1 MNWNVVAIFSCIAL
15 SGCASMER
23 WALSQSPPAAAPL
36 ANDPSVVD
44 LPASAP
50 VASAPVVASGPVPGS
65 APLSSPPPPPP
76 LPSPRAAAPPLS
88 ASVPPAPPLPGPAP
102 APGARSAP
110 AATPP
115 AGVGSNPAFIEERA
129 RHAYETG
136 RLDVAEGY
144 YLQLMQLKP
153 KDAGPWFQLGN
164 LYSEQGRLDAAERA
178 YRESLRRRDD
188 ARTLHNLGLAQVKLG
203 IGALREAQ
211 KRLPPNDPAR
221 RETQEFLRI
230 LLESVGR

>member
-1 MNWNVVAIFSCIAL
+1 MNRTILAILGCAAL
-15 SGCASMER
+15 SGCASMEH
-23 WALSQSPPAAAPL
+23 WAMPPALSSAPQASGPATA
-36 ANDPSVVD
+36 VD
-44 LPASAP
+44 LPAPAP
-50 VASAPVVASGPVPGS
+50 APASVPIPGS
-65 APLSSPPPPPP
+65 IPAAPLSSPPPPPLTGP
-76 LPSPRAAAPPLS
+76 VPPAPALSSP
-88 ASVPPAPPLPGPAP
+88 ASVPPSAPAP
-102 APGARSAP
+102 AAP
-110 AATPP
+110 TVG
-115 AGVGSNPAFIEERA
+115 AGVSNPAFIEERA
-129 RHAYETG
+129 HHAYETG

-144 YLQLMQLKP
+144 YLQLVRLKP
-153 KDAGPWFQLGN
+153 KDSGPWFQLGN

-230 LLESVGR
+230 LLESVGK